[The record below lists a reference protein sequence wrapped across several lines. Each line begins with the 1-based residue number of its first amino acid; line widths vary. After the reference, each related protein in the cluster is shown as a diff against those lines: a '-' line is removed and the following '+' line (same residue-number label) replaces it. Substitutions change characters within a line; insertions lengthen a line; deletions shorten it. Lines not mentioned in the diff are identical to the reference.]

1 MNQCIYRY
9 NLYKYNTCICY
20 ISLLSMIWAMTYIS
34 CHTICIVID
43 VHQTKWKSYPHM
55 PINGTTPTDFIVS
68 LNCKIFSSISD
79 DNSNDYKPPY
89 KFKIFNG
96 KLWLLCSLAVMCL
109 CGKTA
114 PPLEAADSLK
124 QTSPTEADT
133 CSSIVGWLGVIQLHH
148 DQGVLLRLDHMWFTT
163 IVFLCRRKL

>member
-1 MNQCIYRY
+1 MSLGISNNWEDSSNVNLLAACCCKPTHMNQWIYRY

-55 PINGTTPTDFIVS
+55 PINDTTPTDFIVS
-68 LNCKIFSSISD
+68 LNCRIFSSIFD
-79 DNSNDYKPPY
+79 DNSNEYKPPY
-89 KFKIFNG
+89 KFKRFNG

-109 CGKTA
+109 RGKTA

-124 QTSPTEADT
+124 QTSPQKQIALPLA
-133 CSSIVGWLGVIQLHH
+133 GL
-148 DQGVLLRLDHMWFTT
+148 VLYN
-163 IVFLCRRKL
+163 